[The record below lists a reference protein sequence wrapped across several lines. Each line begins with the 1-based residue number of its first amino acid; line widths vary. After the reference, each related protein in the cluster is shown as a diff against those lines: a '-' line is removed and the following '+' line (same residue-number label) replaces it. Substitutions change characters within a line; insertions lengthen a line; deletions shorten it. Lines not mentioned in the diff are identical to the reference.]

1 MKKINSLLL
10 LLALVLSLS
19 CSKESES
26 AQDVAKNNLT
36 RTWRAASATVAGLP
50 VASVLQGTDLTKVKL
65 NFKSDGTY
73 TVEGINLTNINPAGT
88 WKFDGSSTTDVI
100 LGPTNQKVVLSNLT
114 STTSTVTYSIPT
126 AGTALAAFGANVNI
140 IVNLVSP

>member
-10 LLALVLSLS
+10 LFALVISFS

-26 AQDVAKNNLT
+26 AQDVAKSNLARVW
-36 RTWRAASATVAGLP
+36 RTTSATVAGVP
-50 VASVLQGTDLTKVKL
+50 VANVIPGTDLSKVRIT
-65 NFKSDGTY
+65 FKSDGNY
-73 TVEGINLTNINPAGT
+73 TAENISLTNINPSGT
-88 WKFDGSSTTDVI
+88 WKFDGASTTDVI
-100 LGPTNQKVVLSNLT
+100 LGPTNQKVVVSNLT

-126 AGTALAAFGANVNI
+126 AGTALSSFGATVPI